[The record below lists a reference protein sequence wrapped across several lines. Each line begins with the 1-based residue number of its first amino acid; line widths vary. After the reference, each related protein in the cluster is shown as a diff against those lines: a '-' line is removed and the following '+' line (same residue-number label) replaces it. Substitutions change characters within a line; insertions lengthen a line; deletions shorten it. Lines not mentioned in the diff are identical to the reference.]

1 MSYGTIPESEGLG
14 IKAGY
19 IKCFIKVTGYMFF
32 QISVNF
38 ASLLKKLLICVL
50 VEELES

>member
-14 IKAGY
+14 IRAGD
-19 IKCFIKVTGYMFF
+19 IKCFIKATGYMLF
-32 QISVNF
+32 QISVSF
-38 ASLLKKLLICVL
+38 ASQLRKLLIFVL